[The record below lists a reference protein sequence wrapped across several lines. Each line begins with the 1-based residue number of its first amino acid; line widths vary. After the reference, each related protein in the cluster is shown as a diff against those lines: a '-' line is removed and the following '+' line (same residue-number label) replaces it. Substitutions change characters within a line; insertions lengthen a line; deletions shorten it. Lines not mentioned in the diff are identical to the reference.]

1 MLAEDNKINQ
11 FVATKFLKGWGLEV
25 DIANTGQEAVDM
37 VADGSYDL
45 VLMDL
50 QMPVMGGVEAAGII
64 RQLEQ
69 DKACPRGH
77 LPIIALTASAFED
90 IQQEAIQAGM
100 DDFTTKPI
108 QQKALYTRIEKWIL
122 KE

>member
-1 MLAEDNKINQ
+1 M
-11 FVATKFLKGWGLEV
+11 

-37 VADGSYDL
+37 VADGAYDL

-64 RQLEQ
+64 RQREQ
-69 DKACPRGH
+69 ERQSRGY

-90 IQQEAIQAGM
+90 IQQEAMQAGM

-108 QQKALYTRIEKWIL
+108 QQKALYARIEKWIL
-122 KE
+122 KK